1 LGERHVNYKP
11 DVVDYKGYERD
22 RATFL
27 LSDRARA
34 ALLEGGIVWRLAIE
48 HLKFDDVIGGPA
60 ELDSGLYERFDGEL
74 VGGWDDKLT
83 NDELDLICGV
93 YKIFTAPTVYQQADA
108 SWWPKS
114 STWKTSCLD
123 AGYWTPTCEEW
134 FQRRL
139 EAIRAGKENVKSAA
153 KWREALKLHKPTK
166 TFVDNVRLQC
176 GKILSP
182 SRK

>member
-1 LGERHVNYKP
+1 MNYKP

-93 YKIFTAPTVYQQADA
+93 YKIFTGEPNLSSILPLMANE
-108 SWWPKS
+108 WPQPRRSINRPMPLGGLRAQPGKLVAWTRATGPRRARNGFS
-114 STWKTSCLD
+114 DGWKRYEL
-123 AGYWTPTCEEW
+123 E
-134 FQRRL
+134 RRM
-139 EAIRAGKENVKSAA
+139 
-153 KWREALKLHKPTK
+153 
-166 TFVDNVRLQC
+166 
-176 GKILSP
+176 
-182 SRK
+182 